1 VKRFLVVLAVA
12 ALAGATYVAAAPG
25 SQRAAPTARQFAA
38 LGKKV
43 SLLSKKV
50 KTQGATI
57 AALKKGEA
65 SVKTEAD
72 TVVGFLTSCFLSAN
86 AGALPI
92 NEFGDTQGTP
102 PAFGYAFTASA
113 GGPPV
118 STTALDVD
126 SSSTP
131 GGFVQVV
138 DPTCVTSSGGLRRA
152 GALTEHR
159 ATLGAAKH

>member
-25 SQRAAPTARQFAA
+25 SQTAAPTARQFAA
-38 LGKKV
+38 LKRQV
-43 SLLSKKV
+43 SQLSKKV

-57 AALKKGEA
+57 AALKTGEA

-92 NEFGDTQGTP
+92 NEFGDATSAA
-102 PAFGYAFTASA
+102 AFGYRYLESDGVTEIK
-113 GGPPV
+113 
-118 STTALDVD
+118 TTALDVD
-126 SSSTP
+126 GSGTP
-131 GGFVQVV
+131 GGYLQAV
-138 DPTCVTSSGGLRRA
+138 DPSCVQPAGLRKQ
-152 GALTEHR
+152 GALTDHR
-159 ATLGAAKH
+159 ATLRTTAKH

>member
-1 VKRFLVVLAVA
+1 MKRFLVVLAVA

-25 SQRAAPTARQFAA
+25 SQTAAPTARQFAA
-38 LGKKV
+38 LKRQV
-43 SLLSKKV
+43 SQLSKKV

-57 AALKKGEA
+57 AALKTGEA

-92 NEFGDTQGTP
+92 NEFGDPAG
-102 PAFGYAFTASA
+102 AFGYSYEESGTTTNIF
-113 GGPPV
+113 
-118 STTALDVD
+118 TTALDVD